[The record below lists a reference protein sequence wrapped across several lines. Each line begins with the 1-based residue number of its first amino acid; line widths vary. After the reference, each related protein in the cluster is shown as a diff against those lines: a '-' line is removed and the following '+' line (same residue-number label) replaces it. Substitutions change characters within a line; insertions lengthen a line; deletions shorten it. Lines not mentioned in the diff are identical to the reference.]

1 MNQLR
6 AMKVVGLDLDDVL
19 LATNDAMCRWHN
31 RVYGTTYTR
40 KDIVSWDLT
49 KIWHCTFDEMLSRIH
64 EYYAS
69 PEHDETLAFKGAIE
83 GIEILGEE
91 KEYHIITSR
100 PGEMHGKTM
109 SLVQKYF
116 PPLIESV
123 HFTSQ
128 VVEGHAQSRKKEHV
142 CLELGVQ
149 VYIEDNLDY
158 ARNVASVGIPVLL
171 FDTPWNQTNDLPENV
186 TRVHS
191 WDEIVETLM

>member
-1 MNQLR
+1 MRGVLR
-6 AMKVVGLDLDDVL
+6 IGFDLDDVL
-19 LATNDAMCRWHN
+19 LATNDAMLKWHN
-31 RVYGTTYTR
+31 RVYGTSYTR
-40 KDIVSWDLT
+40 KDIVTWDLT
-49 KIWHCTFDEMLSRIH
+49 KVWLCTFDEMLSRIH

-109 SLVQKYF
+109 VLIQKYF
-116 PPLIESV
+116 PPLVESV

-128 VVEGHAQSRKKEHV
+128 VVAGSKHSKKKENV

-158 ARNVASVGIPVLL
+158 AINVAAVGIPVLL
-171 FDTPWNQTNDLPENV
+171 FDTPWNQTADLPKNV
-186 TRVHS
+186 TRVYS
-191 WDEIVETLM
+191 WEDIVQRLT